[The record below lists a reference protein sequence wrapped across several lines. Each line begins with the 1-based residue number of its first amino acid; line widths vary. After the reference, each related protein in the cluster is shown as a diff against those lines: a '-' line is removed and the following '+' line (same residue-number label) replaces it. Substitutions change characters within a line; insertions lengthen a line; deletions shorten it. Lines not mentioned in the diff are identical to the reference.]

1 MAVQLISPN
10 GTKNLNLTQDYVQQI
25 FGYDASKK
33 LTALQA
39 YTRNSFFRA
48 CIDLRASTLS
58 QVPFTIVRA
67 DRPDAV
73 IYDTDRD
80 YDFPD
85 ELSWMSNMHDLIF
98 NTEASLVLVGSA
110 YMGKI
115 LDRGKL
121 LGIQWFSP
129 GTVEEIYDRST
140 GQITGFKRK
149 IGGKYNT
156 YDAEDVVSIY
166 QTDPLTEIGPGN
178 PIGTAARINADVLHS
193 LNTYLDNVL
202 DNGLLKATLVG
213 VPFGTP
219 KEERDRVER
228 KWFDWF
234 GGSKNGGK
242 IKVVEADAVS
252 VQTIGDGVESLGN
265 LKLSLEQR
273 EMIASVMGI
282 PMSII
287 MSNAANFATAKQD
300 DVSFYTKTIIPQANR
315 IAMKLNRSIFA
326 QTGYRISF
334 EPQRLETLQRHEV
347 EKATSLSQLTGGA
360 PILTVN
366 EARAMLGFDPIDGSA
381 EQAVIGSNLTTP
393 EEAQIQDQA
402 RSDAQSESPL
412 SAEQEGEIKA
422 WRKKIKNAKDPLVQ
436 FNREHLPLKI
446 YLAIRDRLESGLE
459 VSEAFSPPWDF

>member
-1 MAVQLISPN
+1 M
-10 GTKNLNLTQDYVQQI
+10 
-25 FGYDASKK
+25 
-33 LTALQA
+33 
-39 YTRNSFFRA
+39 
-48 CIDLRASTLS
+48 
-58 QVPFTIVRA
+58 
-67 DRPDAV
+67 
-73 IYDTDRD
+73 
-80 YDFPD
+80 
-85 ELSWMSNMHDLIF
+85 
-98 NTEASLVLVGSA
+98 GSA

-115 LDRGKL
+115 MDRGKL

-402 RSDAQSESPL
+402 RTEAQSESPL

>member
-1 MAVQLISPN
+1 
-10 GTKNLNLTQDYVQQI
+10 
-25 FGYDASKK
+25 
-33 LTALQA
+33 
-39 YTRNSFFRA
+39 
-48 CIDLRASTLS
+48 
-58 QVPFTIVRA
+58 
-67 DRPDAV
+67 
-73 IYDTDRD
+73 
-80 YDFPD
+80 
-85 ELSWMSNMHDLIF
+85 
-98 NTEASLVLVGSA
+98 
-110 YMGKI
+110 
-115 LDRGKL
+115 
-121 LGIQWFSP
+121 
-129 GTVEEIYDRST
+129 
-140 GQITGFKRK
+140 
-149 IGGKYNT
+149 
-156 YDAEDVVSIY
+156 
-166 QTDPLTEIGPGN
+166 
-178 PIGTAARINADVLHS
+178 
-193 LNTYLDNVL
+193 
-202 DNGLLKATLVG
+202 
-213 VPFGTP
+213 
-219 KEERDRVER
+219 
-228 KWFDWF
+228 
-234 GGSKNGGK
+234 
-242 IKVVEADAVS
+242 
-252 VQTIGDGVESLGN
+252 
-265 LKLSLEQR
+265 
-273 EMIASVMGI
+273 
-282 PMSII
+282 

-393 EEAQIQDQA
+393 EEAQVQDQA